1 MIDRRTRLLR
11 IYEVTDIIWR
21 QHMRQLT
28 SYESELQTNIRDENN
43 VLAKLGGDIPITL
56 LMSRL
61 NFLRAR
67 RNLISEQINT
77 ETLKAQQAGFRLKR
91 IDRRL
96 KKAD

>member
-11 IYEVTDIIWR
+11 NYEVTDIIWR

-28 SYESELQTNIRDENN
+28 SYESELQANIRDEKN
-43 VLAKLGGDIPITL
+43 VLAKLGGDIPITF

-61 NFLRAR
+61 YFLRAR
-67 RNLISEQINT
+67 RNLISEQIHT

>member
-67 RNLISEQINT
+67 RNLISEQINI

>member
-28 SYESELQTNIRDENN
+28 SYESELQANIRDEKN